1 MRTITVKGVGSVSA
15 KPDYITLSLVIESTD
30 KEYDIALQ
38 KATKRIHLL
47 QKVAKQNN
55 FEDGSLKTT
64 GFHVTT
70 EYENVKVSNGNFR
83 REFAGYRCT
92 YQLKLSFEFDSLRLA
107 KILSSISASGAK
119 PELSIAFTVK
129 EPSKV
134 SRTLLENASLN
145 AKEKADVLCHCLG
158 VKLGELL
165 SIDYNWGELNVL
177 SRTRYEIAD
186 EMMPL
191 MAASE
196 GYAHWAKIHNL
207 QEAARTI
214 NYLTEN
220 GLLRYADL
228 EAKVEDIHSSYERT
242 GTELITVESRLR
254 EVQPLI
260 KNISNYHRFK
270 PVYESYQR
278 AKDKAAFRSSH
289 EAELVIFEAARS
301 TLLAIQ
307 GDAKLPSL
315 KSLRAEQEQLT
326 QEQQRLYEERAN
338 LKRQAKQIDTIRANI
353 ISYLNLSPEQEIQK
367 AKDAQRE

>member
-15 KPDYITLSLVIESTD
+15 KPDYITLLLVIESTD

-70 EYENVKVSNGNFR
+70 EYENVKVSNGNYR

-107 KILSSISASGAK
+107 MILSSISASGAK

-134 SRTLLENASLN
+134 SRILLENASLN
-145 AKEKADVLCHCLG
+145 AKEKADVLCRCLG
-158 VKLGELL
+158 VKLGVLL

-196 GYAHWAKIHNL
+196 CSVPEIEPDDIDVRDTATFVW
-207 QEAARTI
+207 EI
-214 NYLTEN
+214 N
-220 GLLRYADL
+220 
-228 EAKVEDIHSSYERT
+228 
-242 GTELITVESRLR
+242 
-254 EVQPLI
+254 
-260 KNISNYHRFK
+260 
-270 PVYESYQR
+270 
-278 AKDKAAFRSSH
+278 
-289 EAELVIFEAARS
+289 
-301 TLLAIQ
+301 
-307 GDAKLPSL
+307 
-315 KSLRAEQEQLT
+315 
-326 QEQQRLYEERAN
+326 
-338 LKRQAKQIDTIRANI
+338 
-353 ISYLNLSPEQEIQK
+353 
-367 AKDAQRE
+367 

>member
-15 KPDYITLSLVIESTD
+15 KPDYITLSQAIESTD

-38 KATKRIHLL
+38 KANSLK
-47 QKVAKQNN
+47 KQNN

-107 KILSSISASGAK
+107 MILSSISASGAK

-196 GYAHWAKIHNL
+196 CSVPEIEPDDIDVRDTVTFVW
-207 QEAARTI
+207 EI
-214 NYLTEN
+214 N
-220 GLLRYADL
+220 
-228 EAKVEDIHSSYERT
+228 
-242 GTELITVESRLR
+242 
-254 EVQPLI
+254 
-260 KNISNYHRFK
+260 
-270 PVYESYQR
+270 
-278 AKDKAAFRSSH
+278 
-289 EAELVIFEAARS
+289 
-301 TLLAIQ
+301 
-307 GDAKLPSL
+307 
-315 KSLRAEQEQLT
+315 
-326 QEQQRLYEERAN
+326 
-338 LKRQAKQIDTIRANI
+338 
-353 ISYLNLSPEQEIQK
+353 
-367 AKDAQRE
+367 